1 MRVTEHFKQRL
12 SERFGYEIE
21 DLVFEIINPIYLS
34 KNSEE
39 LKFFPQFRNSF
50 KKYPD
55 SIIIILNRLNMCL
68 ISSKKT
74 LITCY
79 SI

>member
-1 MRVTEHFKQRL
+1 MRVTEHFKKRL
-12 SERFGYEIE
+12 LERFGFEIE
-21 DLVFEIINPIYLS
+21 DLVSEIINPIHLS

-39 LKFFPQFRNSF
+39 LKYFPQFRNNF
-50 KKYPD
+50 KRYPN

-68 ISSKKT
+68 ITSEKT

-79 SI
+79 SL

>member
-12 SERFGYEIE
+12 FERFGFEIE
-21 DLVFEIINPIYLS
+21 DLIPEIINPIQLS

-39 LKFFPQFRNSF
+39 LKYFPQFRNSF
-50 KKYPD
+50 KRYPN
-55 SIIIILNRLNMCL
+55 SIFIILNRLNMCL
-68 ISSKKT
+68 VSSEKT

-79 SI
+79 SL